1 MMTDEDWASSGRLLK
16 ITDDIIRLLRDTAEE
31 EFFDGR
37 CEGYEAGVEESQM
50 ASYDEGYEAGVER
63 CQMASY
69 DEGYDTAMTNFE
81 ADLRIV
87 ELQRDLLN
95 DILSKVEDI
104 SNNIVVTPET
114 PEQLSTLIADFSDNG
129 AMCAIAVANYVKNV
143 VKLKICGISPAQA
156 HYDLGSA
163 AKNAESENHFSKG

>member
-1 MMTDEDWASSGRLLK
+1 MAKSILRMTDEDWASSGRLLK

-37 CEGYEAGVEESQM
+37 CEGYEAGVEES
-50 ASYDEGYEAGVER
+50 
-63 CQMASY
+63 QMASY

>member
-1 MMTDEDWASSGRLLK
+1 MAKSILRMTDEDWASSGRLLK

-81 ADLRIV
+81 AD
-87 ELQRDLLN
+87 QRVV
-95 DILSKVEDI
+95 DIQVTTLKNVLETVDQI
-104 SNNIVVTPET
+104 SNNIVVTPESA
-114 PEQLSTLIADFSDNG
+114 EQLSQLMQDFSDNG
-129 AMCAIAVANYVKNV
+129 PICSIAVANYFKHII
-143 VKLKICGISPAQA
+143 KDQIDALC
-156 HYDLGSA
+156 
-163 AKNAESENHFSKG
+163 AK